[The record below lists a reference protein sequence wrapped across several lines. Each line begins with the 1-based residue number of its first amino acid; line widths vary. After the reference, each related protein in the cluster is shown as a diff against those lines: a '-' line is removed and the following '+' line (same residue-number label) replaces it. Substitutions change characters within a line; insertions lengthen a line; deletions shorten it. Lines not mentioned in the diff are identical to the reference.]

1 MKNSNLFSQN
11 NTQSAKNI
19 IPPAFESNLGIQNNH
34 YDAKEKQNKMDDF
47 SKSRSC

>member
-19 IPPAFESNLGIQNNH
+19 IPSTFENNLGIQNNH
-34 YDAKEKQNKMDDF
+34 YDAKEKQNTMNAF